1 MSNIYDTEAKNLTIG
16 EFSTAIDTINIIA
29 KDPNVAKA
37 FRKVIKTQFNPE
49 LIQLIRDMHSDSEEF
64 CDEVR
69 EFVADPVACNEGLVK
84 LLRGTDV

>member
-37 FRKVIKTQFNPE
+37 FREVIKTRFNPE

-69 EFVADPVACNEGLVK
+69 EFVADPVACNEGLVQ